1 MRSRAPS
8 APRPEGPES
17 PLRPAPP
24 AGRKLAGRALAGL
37 AWLGLLLPGLATGCI
52 ASPPELRAEQGARAF
67 YRGDLEA
74 AVRLSE
80 RRLDRARGG
89 ADEGVARLDLA
100 IALQAAG
107 RPLQAAELLVAA
119 DDELEVLDYTT
130 APLEVLADVVF
141 SRARSGYRARRH
153 ERILLHV
160 EALLGFLS
168 GGKPVEAAV
177 EARRARVLLLQAD
190 LPGEDRAASRLAWAL
205 CGTALDAAGAHAE
218 AADCYATLAAL
229 PGGEDLAREF
239 SRPAGPG
246 EGAVLVVV
254 RDGMAPVR
262 AQAIYRLWVAGALRR
277 VNVPA
282 LVGRPSGF
290 ERASIALDGGAPR
303 DLPVLLDVER
313 QAAERWSGE
322 FPRLL
327 ASAALAAVPRALLQD
342 AVTRAVRDG
351 DRPEGDVRN
360 VLAEFL
366 GYFAAEAVA
375 EALPADTR
383 AWTLLPA
390 RVRAARF
397 VVPAGRHELAVESA
411 GPVGGGAPRRADWV
425 IEVGEGAL
433 VVASDF
439 TAVGAGWRAP
449 LLPDPPP
456 GTDLTARPVGVAAR
470 ELLGAAL
477 HAGS

>member
-1 MRSRAPS
+1 MRFRAPR
-8 APRPEGPES
+8 AVQPA
-17 PLRPAPP
+17 RPASRGWP
-24 AGRKLAGRALAGL
+24 AGL
-37 AWLGLLLPGLATGCI
+37 ARLALLAIAALVTGCV

-67 YRGDLEA
+67 YRGDLDA
-74 AVRLSE
+74 AVRLCES
-80 RRLDRARGG
+80 RLDRSRGG

-100 IALQAAG
+100 IALAAAG
-107 RPLQAAELLVAA
+107 RSLEAAGLLVEA
-119 DDELEVLDYTT
+119 DDRLEELDYTT
-130 APLEVLADVVF
+130 APLELLADVVF
-141 SRARSGYRARRH
+141 SRARPGYRARRH

-168 GGKPVEAAV
+168 GGRPVEAAV
-177 EARRARVLLLQAD
+177 EARRARVLLLQQD
-190 LPGEDRAASRLAWAL
+190 VPEDERAASRLAWAL
-205 CGTALDAAGAHAE
+205 CGTALDAAGARSE
-218 AADCYATLAAL
+218 AADCFATLAAL
-229 PGGEDLAREF
+229 PGGEALAREF
-239 SRPAGPG
+239 SRPVGPG

-262 AQAIYRLWVAGALRR
+262 AQAVYRLWVAGALRR

-282 LVGRPSGF
+282 LVARPSGYA
-290 ERASIALDGGAPR
+290 RASVALDGAAPR

-313 QAAERWSGE
+313 QASQRWSDE

-342 AVTRAVRDG
+342 TVTRVVRD
-351 DRPEGDVRN
+351 DDKPAGDVRN

-375 EALPADTR
+375 EVLPADTR

-390 RVRAARF
+390 RVRAARL
-397 VVPAGRHELAVESA
+397 VLPAGRHELAVESSA
-411 GPVGGGAPRRADWV
+411 PVGGGDPRRADWS

-456 GTDLTARPVGVAAR
+456 GSDLTARPAGLAAR

-477 HAGS
+477 HAGP